1 VSSQYW
7 NLCIITFL
15 FEINITRQHL
25 FGKIMSAMT
34 QHPFKTKRKK

>member
-1 VSSQYW
+1 MFCEYV
-7 NLCIITFL
+7 LVCL

-34 QHPFKTKRKK
+34 QHPFKTKRKKWKNT